1 MTEAQARE
9 KAEAVRKEA
18 GIPDGFALE
27 SANKRYIELS
37 EENPNGGYLVRD
49 VMVWIARFAKKPS
62 FLELA
67 IDDKTGLV
75 VRTQKTR

>member
-1 MTEAQARE
+1 MTEHQARE

-18 GIPDGFALE
+18 GVPDGFALE
-27 SANKRYIELS
+27 SATKRYIELS
-37 EENPNGGYLVRD
+37 EQKPNGIYLVRD
-49 VMVWIARFAKKPS
+49 VLVWMARFSNPPS
-62 FLELA
+62 FWELA

>member
-9 KAEAVRKEA
+9 KAESARKEA
-18 GIPDGFALE
+18 GVPEGFALE
-27 SANKRYIELS
+27 SAERRYIELS
-37 EENPNGGYLVRD
+37 EEKPNGGYWVKD
-49 VMVWIARFAKKPS
+49 VLVWIARFSKQPS
-62 FLELA
+62 FWELA